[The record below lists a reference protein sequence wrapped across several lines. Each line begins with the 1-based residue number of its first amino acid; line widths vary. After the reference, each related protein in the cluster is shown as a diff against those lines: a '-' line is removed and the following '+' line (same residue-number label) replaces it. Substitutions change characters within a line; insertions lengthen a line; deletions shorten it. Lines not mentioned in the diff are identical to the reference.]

1 MKLHFQKLPNC
12 TVALSKF
19 QKFSWGGA
27 HRAPSPNPSPRFH
40 SALRASIP
48 RFARTRRFAP
58 RCALRAISALRA
70 SVRVS
75 RKLGASRLHANVVRT
90 SNICTARE
98 KILPTPLYGLLKTK
112 YIWWLNYLLWESHS
126 LNIQYVQHFHRSIT
140 PIVMPDKNW
149 KHATK
154 RFSFSITFSYF
165 SYFILSIAWYIRQT
179 KIHSELRILSNLYKA
194 TSKLAPWGI
203 TVLISERVFEAARFE
218 IRWRPPCLF
227 EFSTFTEIQHLRKN
241 LTGDVYSLQ
250 EIHSE

>member
-1 MKLHFQKLPNC
+1 MGQRSASHTPHSRVIPAAQHRMQECVGRWDWSRENC

-75 RKLGASRLHANVVRT
+75 RKLGASRLHANVVCT

-98 KILPTPLYGLLKTK
+98 IILPTPL
-112 YIWWLNYLLWESHS
+112 N
-126 LNIQYVQHFHRSIT
+126 
-140 PIVMPDKNW
+140 
-149 KHATK
+149 
-154 RFSFSITFSYF
+154 
-165 SYFILSIAWYIRQT
+165 LSIIR
-179 KIHSELRILSNLYKA
+179 HSRSQ
-194 TSKLAPWGI
+194 SFG
-203 TVLISERVFEAARFE
+203 R
-218 IRWRPPCLF
+218 
-227 EFSTFTEIQHLRKN
+227 
-241 LTGDVYSLQ
+241 
-250 EIHSE
+250 